1 MPDEVKFVVGGPVQ
15 AADGLY
21 LKRPADDELF
31 TACQNG
37 ELPYV
42 LASRQIGKSSLMYET
57 GKRLRKD
64 GKKVVVID
72 LNELGHPE
80 NAGSWYF
87 SLLRMLARSLNLE
100 VELKTWWQEEE
111 LSTLSQRF
119 SQFLREI
126 VLIQVAEPIVIFIDE
141 IDVTL
146 GLDFTD
152 DFFAIIRAIYQGR
165 AQHPEYKQLTF
176 VLLGVATPN
185 QLIADT
191 VRTPFNIGQRIVLD
205 DFAREK
211 YIKFQQA
218 LEAKHPGYGRR
229 YFDQI
234 YYWTNGH
241 PYLTQKLTEAVFK
254 SPAGHQAN
262 LVDEWMTKLFEEVG
276 PSSDPNLQFVQ
287 SRVIEDP
294 YAREMLEIY
303 KQLLNPHT
311 PVHDEETSAAISSLK
326 LYGLVV
332 ARQGMLQIRN
342 ELYKRVFNQMWV
354 VTKLEKTQHKLATE
368 LQKELA
374 QVKSKLDKTQQQLNR
389 QKTSDEFAT
398 ELQKELA
405 ELAQVKSKLAK
416 TQQQLNRR
424 KTFDKIAI
432 PIALIA
438 FVLGYLGWYF
448 IFL

>member
-37 ELPYV
+37 ELSYV

-72 LNELGHPE
+72 LNEIGHPE
-80 NAGSWYF
+80 NADSWYF
-87 SLLRMLARSLNLE
+87 SLLRMLVRSLNLE
-100 VELKTWWQEEE
+100 LELKTWWKEEK
-111 LSTLSQRF
+111 LSTLPHRF

-126 VLIQVAEPIVIFIDE
+126 VLSQVAEPIIIFIDE

-152 DFFAIIRAIYQGR
+152 DFFAAIRAIYQGR
-165 AQHPEYKQLTF
+165 VQHPEYKRLTF

-191 VRTPFNIGQRIVLD
+191 VRTPFNIGQRIVLN
-205 DFAREK
+205 DFAKEK
-211 YIKFQQA
+211 YSKFQEA
-218 LEAKHPGYGRR
+218 LEAKHPRYGRK
-229 YFDQI
+229 YFDRI
-234 YYWTNGH
+234 YHWTCGH

-254 SPAGHQAN
+254 SSTGQQTN
-262 LVDEWMTKLFEEVG
+262 LVDEWVTKLFEEVG
-276 PSSDPNLQFVQ
+276 TSSDPNLQFVQ
-287 SRVIEDP
+287 SRVMDDL
-294 YAREMLEIY
+294 YAKEMLATY
-303 KQLLNPHT
+303 KQLLDSHT
-311 PVHDEETSAAISSLK
+311 PVYDEETSAAISSLK
-326 LYGLVV
+326 LYGIVV

-342 ELYKRVFNQMWV
+342 ELYKKVFNKMWV
-354 VTKLEKTQHKLATE
+354 VTKLEETQHKLATE

-374 QVKSKLDKTQQQLNR
+374 QIKSKLAKTQQQHKL
-389 QKTSDEFAT
+389 AT
-398 ELQKELA
+398 ELQQ

-424 KTFDKIAI
+424 KTFDKIAF
-432 PIALIA
+432 PIAIIA
-438 FVLGYLGWYF
+438 LLFGYLGWYF
-448 IFL
+448 IFSYG